1 MKKTIYIL
9 FAIATIF
16 SACKKEEGC
25 TDPIATNYNAEAEVD
40 DGSCVYPPSPT
51 FSLEV
56 TGDTLVTENPN
67 SQLTSHLTVTNVG
80 NQSLDVRCKINPIIN
95 DSGTEFSFCWGG
107 TCYAE
112 GTLTSGMTATIA
124 AGQTVTFP
132 DTDAHSGYY
141 DTFGVS
147 STGKAEFCFFDDA
160 NPSNETCF
168 TVTFD
173 ATGEYIALNNS
184 IE

>member
-67 SQLTSHLTVTNVG
+67 SQLTSH
-80 NQSLDVRCKINPIIN
+80 
-95 DSGTEFSFCWGG
+95 
-107 TCYAE
+107 
-112 GTLTSGMTATIA
+112 
-124 AGQTVTFP
+124 
-132 DTDAHSGYY
+132 
-141 DTFGVS
+141 
-147 STGKAEFCFFDDA
+147 
-160 NPSNETCF
+160 
-168 TVTFD
+168 
-173 ATGEYIALNNS
+173 
-184 IE
+184 